1 MFAALCGRSDTTNH
15 AALRYRC
22 VVEALNGIDEILDL
36 GNGFINTDFA
46 RYLDRSLIQPQK
58 APSKEP

>member
-1 MFAALCGRSDTTNH
+1 MRPDTNH
-15 AALRYRC
+15 AVSRYRC

-46 RYLDRSLIQPQK
+46 RYLQRLKKLLLIP
-58 APSKEP
+58 